1 MSPLSIK
8 RLIHFSFGGSVLILF
23 LLGMIGMYQ
32 VRSSNETM
40 AEIVQVNN
48 KKIELANTMR
58 NAILLRQSS
67 LNLMLSIDD
76 VFELEQERMNYYA
89 HAGPYRIARDH
100 LLQLP
105 MNETEKSLHKQIS
118 QITRSAQPLNNQ
130 AVDLLLSSAD
140 ERQIEPILI
149 EAKAEQSDLLNL
161 LSQLIELQ
169 NLYANEAV
177 YNGREQY
184 DQSVLFVFYFGIAV
198 VFAAMVVVR
207 YISNFIT
214 TKNVE
219 LLHKNEELA
228 VASEKALEAT
238 RAKSAFLATMSHEIR
253 TPLTAII
260 GFAEASLDKD
270 QTMADRV
277 TATKTIIRSGKHLL
291 DIINDI
297 LDLSKTEA
305 NKLDLELNQFSL
317 FEMLHDV
324 QTLMSERARE
334 KQLPFTIEY
343 QLPLPKQIV
352 SDELRMKQILI
363 NLCGNAIKFT
373 QMGRVGISVW
383 YAKDNHQVGFDVI
396 DTGIGLSDA
405 QCSTIFEPFTQAD
418 SSTTRKYGGTGLGLS
433 LSRELA
439 TLLGGEI
446 SVKSIEAVGS
456 RFTFT
461 ADAGSTEHVEFVHK
475 VEDIPKPQ
483 KGMELS
489 TETTKLKGRILL
501 AEDNADNQRLISM
514 LLHKIG
520 AKVTV
525 AENGQIA
532 IDRALNENYDLIF
545 MDMQM
550 PVMGGMEAIRHLRE
564 IGYTKPIVALT
575 ANAMKQDYDNC
586 IEAGSDG
593 FLTKPVDREH
603 LYTTTAKYLQKDES
617 DEGDGIPITSSLL
630 EKEPEFIDMVEK
642 FVNDLPN
649 KLADIQAHATNENWS
664 ELRRMAHTL
673 KGSGGGMGYS
683 ILTNVSGNIEF
694 QIINQNYKDVKAL
707 VNQLED
713 VCQRIISGFVKHKLT
728 QNNIAFLGSKPSHCK
743 GS

>member
-1 MSPLSIK
+1 MSPISIK

-40 AEIVQVNN
+40 AEIVQINN
-48 KKIELANTMR
+48 KKIEFANTMR
-58 NAILLRQSS
+58 NTILFRQSS
-67 LNLMLSIDD
+67 LNLMLSMDD

-89 HAGPYRIARDH
+89 HAGPYRIARDQ

-105 MNETEKSLHKQIS
+105 MNEAEKSLHKQIS

-130 AVDLLLSSAD
+130 AVDLLLISAD
-140 ERQIEPILI
+140 ERQIEPILKQ
-149 EAKAEQSDLLNL
+149 AKAEQTELLNL
-161 LSQLIELQ
+161 LSKLIELQ

-177 YNGREQY
+177 YKGREQY
-184 DQSVLFVFYFGIAV
+184 DQSVMFVFYFGIVV
-198 VFAAMVVVR
+198 VFAAMTVVR

-219 LLHKNEELA
+219 LLQKNEQLA
-228 VASEKALEAT
+228 VASAKALEAT

-270 QTMADRV
+270 QTMVDRV
-277 TATKTIIRSGKHLL
+277 AATKTIIRSGKHLL

-305 NKLDLELNQFSL
+305 NKLEVELIQFSL
-317 FEMLHDV
+317 FDMLHDV

-334 KQLPFTIEY
+334 KQLPFKIDY

-352 SDELRMKQILI
+352 SDQLRMKQILI

-373 QMGRVGISVW
+373 EMGRVGISVW
-383 YAKDNHQVGFDVI
+383 YNKDKSQVGFDVI
-396 DTGIGLSDA
+396 DTGVGLSEA
-405 QCSTIFEPFTQAD
+405 QCENIFEPFTQAD

-439 TLLGGEI
+439 TLLEGEI
-446 SVKSIEAVGS
+446 SAKSIEGVGS

-461 ADAGSTEHVEFVHK
+461 ADAGAMEHVELVHK
-475 VEDIPKPQ
+475 VEHIPKPH
-483 KGMELS
+483 KGVEAA
-489 TETTKLKGRILL
+489 TETARLKGQILL
-501 AEDNADNQRLISM
+501 AEDNVDNQHLISM
-514 LLHKIG
+514 LLQKIG
-520 AKVTV
+520 ANVTV
-525 AENGQIA
+525 ARNGQIA
-532 IDRALNENYDLIF
+532 IDRALNDDYDLIL
-545 MDMQM
+545 MDIQM

-575 ANAMKQDYDNC
+575 ANAMKQDFDNC
-586 IEAGSDG
+586 IEAGCNG
-593 FLTKPVDREH
+593 FLTKPVNREH
-603 LYTTTAKYLQKDES
+603 LFATTAKYLQNDES
-617 DEGDGIPITSSLL
+617 EKSNCIPITSSLL
-630 EKEPEFIDMVEK
+630 EKEPEFIDIVEK
-642 FVNDLPN
+642 FVSDLPN
-649 KLADIQAHATNENWS
+649 KFADIKMHVANENWS
-664 ELRRMAHTL
+664 ELRGIVHTL

-683 ILTNVSGNIEF
+683 ILTNISGNIEF
-694 QIINQNYKDVKAL
+694 QIINQNYNDVKSL
-707 VNQLED
+707 VNQLEE
-713 VCQRIISGFVKHKLT
+713 VCQRIMSGFAKHKT
-728 QNNIAFLGSKPSHCK
+728 NQNNVAFLSSKPPN
-743 GS
+743 